1 LGETQITRISFYEG
15 GDVMKISLAVTL
27 SSLLILFGLTSAS
40 FAEQSEPF
48 DPYDGLLTFHP
59 FSENIE
65 KENGN
70 EERVYIAILPEDR
83 FGNDY
88 GNYVGSRGAGEKWN
102 YSGGN
107 IFEVLIKKGRAKWS
121 FLPARQGQGE

>member
-1 LGETQITRISFYEG
+1 
-15 GDVMKISLAVTL
+15 MKISLAVTL

-40 FAEQSEPF
+40 IAEQSEPF

-59 FSENIE
+59 FSENTE

-83 FGNDY
+83 FGDDY
-88 GNYVGSRGAGEKWN
+88 GNYVGSRDASEKWN

-107 IFEVLIKKGRAKWS
+107 IFEVMINKGKTEWS
-121 FLPARQGQGE
+121 FLPARQAQVE